1 MTSDRD
7 NGPSDAVQV
16 SKTCETA
23 AQNERRAKNSF
34 LAGRYQPRIR
44 VVRCAP
50 GHCCRGKGWWR
61 VHDGSM
67 CGLSVANTAKHAFVT
82 PNDRSSPSLPYTAR
96 RDDGRSIKGHTR
108 QSVAN
113 TAKHAFVTPNGR
125 SSPSLPYAARRDGYR
140 RIKGHTRQSV
150 ANTAKHAFV
159 TPNDRS
165 SPSLP
170 YTAWRDGYRRINRR
184 TRQSAAHN
192 AKHAFVTPND
202 QSSARGSHFTL
213 QTQSNGARHLTHS

>member
-1 MTSDRD
+1 MATSESPLRTATFLSVWWFVCSAGATHCGHGIGNMTSDRD

-82 PNDRSSPSLPYTAR
+82 PNDRSSPSLPYTA
-96 RDDGRSIKGHTR
+96 
-108 QSVAN
+108 
-113 TAKHAFVTPNGR
+113 
-125 SSPSLPYAARRDGYR
+125 
-140 RIKGHTRQSV
+140 
-150 ANTAKHAFV
+150 
-159 TPNDRS
+159 
-165 SPSLP
+165 
-170 YTAWRDGYRRINRR
+170 WRDGYRRINRR